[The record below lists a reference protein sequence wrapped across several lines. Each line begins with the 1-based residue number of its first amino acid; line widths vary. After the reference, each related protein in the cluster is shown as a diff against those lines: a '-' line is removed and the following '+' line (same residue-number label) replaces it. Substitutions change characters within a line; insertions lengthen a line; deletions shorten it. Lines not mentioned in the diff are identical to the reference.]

1 MKSKFGACLIFL
13 AGLLAVSVPAFAHH
27 GSSISYDLKKTVTLK
42 GTVSEFVWS
51 NPHCQI
57 YFDVKD
63 DHGNVVR
70 WGAETNGPGA
80 LAKEGWTKTTLKPGD
95 EATIV
100 VFPAKIGRPYGLLSK
115 VVFAGGKE
123 LVTVSTETAAG
134 RKDGQ
139 PDY

>member
-1 MKSKFGACLIFL
+1 MKSNFGAFFLCVAGFL
-13 AGLLAVSVPAFAHH
+13 AVCVPAFAHH

-80 LAKEGWTKTTLKPGD
+80 LAKDGWTKTTLKPGD

-123 LVTVSTETAAG
+123 LVTVSTETASG

>member
-13 AGLLAVSVPAFAHH
+13 VGLLAVSVPAFAHH

>member
-1 MKSKFGACLIFL
+1 MTSKFGLFLLCIFGIL
-13 AGLLAVSVPAFAHH
+13 AIGVPALAHH

-42 GTVSEFVWS
+42 ATVSEFVWS

-80 LAKEGWTKTTLKPGD
+80 LAKDGWTKTTLKPGD

-115 VVFAGGKE
+115 VVFANGKE

-139 PDY
+139 ADY